1 MCLLKLFL
9 CANIKIY
16 FKSINMCLN
25 IYTPKCKDT
34 MIHVGQKSMQK
45 PLQKRQ
51 ILVSVI
57 VDEMK
62 YQVY

>member
-1 MCLLKLFL
+1 
-9 CANIKIY
+9 
-16 FKSINMCLN
+16 MCLN